1 MAEIKTHLA
10 SNEKQTFDALK
21 APPAP
26 KMKTEGA
33 LNGSILETL
42 DQFKSGKSISQIAK
56 TRDMATGTI
65 ATHLATA
72 ITSGDIAPD
81 PRQFFS
87 VEEEQRIE
95 AAVSQAE
102 EGLDKLAPIHATLNG
117 EIRYEILKLY
127 AAFKSLE
134 TPA

>member
-1 MAEIKTHLA
+1 MEEIKSHLA
-10 SNEKQTFDALK
+10 TNEKQTFDPLAS
-21 APPAP
+21 PPPP

-33 LNGSILETL
+33 LNGSQLDTLEK
-42 DQFKSGKSISQIAK
+42 FKAGQSISQIAK
-56 TRDMATGTI
+56 SREMATGTI
-65 ATHLATA
+65 ANHLAAA
-72 ITSGDIAPD
+72 IAKGEITPD

-87 VEEEQRIE
+87 EEEERKID

-102 EGLDKLAPIHATLNG
+102 EGLAKLGPIHAILNG
-117 EIRYEILKLY
+117 EIRYEILNLY